1 MKEKVIFWYCSFQ
14 VMKRSFQSATLNRH
28 MSLVVVVATIKQR
41 ILQNYIQNL
50 QKTCSVYASHC
61 PFRKT

>member
-1 MKEKVIFWYCSFQ
+1 MNEAVIFWYCSFQ
-14 VMKRSFQSATLNRH
+14 GMKPIFQSATMNWH
-28 MSLVVVVATIKQR
+28 MSLVVVVATITQR